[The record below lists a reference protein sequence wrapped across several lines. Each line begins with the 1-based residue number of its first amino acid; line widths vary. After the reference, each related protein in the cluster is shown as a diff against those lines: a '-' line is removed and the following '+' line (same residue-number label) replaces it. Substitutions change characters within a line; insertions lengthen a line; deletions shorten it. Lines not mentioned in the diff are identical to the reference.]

1 MNSAARWTALN
12 LKRSLIRCTGN
23 KGETSQFLQGLVTND
38 INHFENGSA
47 SIYALFLNKL
57 GRVLYDTIIYKPQ
70 AKNPEHEEFLIECD
84 SQIVSNLT
92 KHLKLYR
99 VRRKIDINDVS
110 DELNLWFLQQTINTK
125 LPEANNIVS
134 ISTDPRMKDFGIRL
148 ITVKDDKI
156 ENSLKGLQ
164 LKEISYDEYTQ
175 NRYKLGIC
183 EGIVEIPPEK
193 SFPLESNCDYMH
205 GVSFQKGC
213 YIGQELTAR
222 THHTGVVRK
231 RIMPLEFNQ
240 QIAMKD
246 GEVLDVKNEE
256 NENVGKIRNVSG
268 KFGLGL
274 LRIDQVLSAKSLTVN
289 ENQCSTAKPRWW
301 PKEASKTSQIPKN

>member
-12 LKRSLIRCTGN
+12 LKRSLIKCTGN
-23 KGETSQFLQGLVTND
+23 KAETSQFLQGLVTND

-70 AKNPEHEEFLIECD
+70 AKNPEHDEFLIECD
-84 SQIVSNLT
+84 SKIASNLT

-110 DELNLWFLQQTINTK
+110 DELNLWFLQQTSNTK
-125 LPEANNIVS
+125 LPEDTKIIS
-134 ISTDPRMKDFGIRL
+134 ISADPRMKDFGMRV
-148 ITVKDDKI
+148 ITSRDDKL
-156 ENSLKGLQ
+156 ENALNGLQ
-164 LKEISYDEYTQ
+164 LEESSYDEYTQ

-240 QIAMKD
+240 QIVMKD

-268 KFGLGL
+268 KFGIGL
-274 LRIDQVLSAKSLTVN
+274 LRVDQVLSAKSLTAN
-289 ENQCSTAKPRWW
+289 ENQCSTTKPQWW
-301 PKEASKTSQIPKN
+301 PIEASKSSQIPKN